1 MLILLVLFL
10 IIRAVSGMF
19 DTKAD
24 ISAGLKYIE
33 AEEDGDIT
41 KIEQKIS
48 LLEKQDNNGE
58 DARSMKEKFT
68 GAVVVGDSITSGF
81 TEYDIL
87 NASSVVA
94 KIGVHLSEVDEMI
107 EQVKELGPQV
117 IFLSLGMNDV
127 TATGG
132 DTDQFIDEYTEVLSM
147 LSKKV
152 PDGHIFVNS
161 IFPVQEKALEEEPL
175 LENIP
180 EYNEALKKLCDKQQ
194 IGFIDNTELAKE
206 QYYEQDGIH
215 FKADFYPLWAEQ
227 MAEVA
232 AL

>member
-1 MLILLVLFL
+1 MILLVLFL
-10 IIRAVSGMF
+10 IIRGVSGMF
-19 DTKAD
+19 DTKSD
-24 ISAGLKYIE
+24 VSAGLNYIE
-33 AEEDGDIT
+33 AEENGDIT

-58 DARSMKEKFT
+58 DVRSMKEKFT
-68 GAVVVGDSITSGF
+68 GAVVVGDSIASGF

-94 KIGVHLSEVDEMI
+94 KIGVHLSELDEMI
-107 EQVKELGPQV
+107 KQVKELGPQV

-132 DTDQFIDEYTEVLSM
+132 DADQFIDEYTEVLAG
-147 LSKKV
+147 LRKEV
-152 PDGHIFVNS
+152 PDAHIFVNS

-180 EYNEALKKLCDKQQ
+180 EYNEALKKMCDKQQ
-194 IGFIDNTELAKE
+194 IGFIDNTDLVKE

-215 FKADFYPLWAEQ
+215 FKADFYPLWAEK

>member
-1 MLILLVLFL
+1 MVILLVLFL
-10 IIRAVSGMF
+10 IVRGVSGMF
-19 DTKAD
+19 DTKED

-33 AEEDGDIT
+33 AEESGDIT

-94 KIGVHLSEVDEMI
+94 KIGVHLSELDEMI
-107 EQVKELGPQV
+107 EQVKGLGPQV

-132 DTDQFIDEYTEVLSM
+132 DADLFIDEYTEVLTNVR
-147 LSKKV
+147 KEV
-152 PDGHIFVNS
+152 PDAHIFVNS

-180 EYNEALKKLCDKQQ
+180 EYNEALKKLCDRQQ
-194 IGFIDNTELAKE
+194 IGFIDNTELAKD